1 MLKQGNRNNT
11 EPPKFVKDK
20 NFQLE
25 IEEKPKNVNFKQ
37 PLSWPAHI
45 LVFGSTMSGKTT
57 LISDILLPIISQILP
72 PLISLIL
79 LPFISKTFY

>member
-57 LISDILLPIISQILP
+57 LISDILDKFKL
-72 PLISLIL
+72 
-79 LPFISKTFY
+79 FK